1 MLTRF
6 SAVFT
11 TLFAALILT
20 FTLPGFAAEPAP
32 DFSLPTFPADAKVNL
47 ADFKGRVV
55 YLDFWATWCP
65 PCRKSFPWMDEMHE
79 RYKDAG
85 LSIIAVSVDKK
96 RELIEEFINKMEPSF
111 TIAHDP
117 GGDIAKAYK
126 LRGMPSS
133 YLIDRNGLL
142 VKVHM
147 GFRNKDRGKLETTIK
162 TLLEK

>member
-1 MLTRF
+1 
-6 SAVFT
+6 
-11 TLFAALILT
+11 
-20 FTLPGFAAEPAP
+20 
-32 DFSLPTFPADAKVNL
+32 
-47 ADFKGRVV
+47 
-55 YLDFWATWCP
+55 
-65 PCRKSFPWMDEMHE
+65 MDEMQQ

-96 RELIEEFINKMEPSF
+96 RDLIEQFIQKMKPGF

-117 GGDIAKAYK
+117 TGTVAKSYK

-133 YLIDRNGLL
+133 YLIDRNGQL

-147 GFRNKDRGKLETTIK
+147 GFRSKDETRLEETIK

>member
-1 MLTRF
+1 MSSRF
-6 SAVFT
+6 SSTFT
-11 TLFAALILT
+11 VLFAIL
-20 FTLPGFAAEPAP
+20 FLAFSLPGFAEEPAP
-32 DFSLPTFPADAKVNL
+32 DFSLPTFPDDEKL
-47 ADFKGRVV
+47 SLTDLKGRVV

-79 RYKDAG
+79 RYKDQG

-96 RELIEEFINKMEPSF
+96 RELIEEFIKKMAPAF
-111 TIAHDP
+111 IIAHDP
-117 GGDIAKAYK
+117 SGDIAKAYK

-133 YLIDRNGLL
+133 YLIDRNGQL

-147 GFRNKDRGKLETTIK
+147 GFRSRDKERLEKLIS

>member
-6 SAVFT
+6 SAVSAV
-11 TLFAALILT
+11 LFAIL
-20 FTLPGFAAEPAP
+20 FFAFSLPSFANEPAP
-32 DFSLPTFPADAKVNL
+32 DFTLPTFPDDAKVDL
-47 ADFKGRVV
+47 ADLKGSVV

-79 RYKDAG
+79 RYKDEG
-85 LSIIAVSVDKK
+85 LVIIAVSVDKK
-96 RELIEEFINKMEPSF
+96 RELIEEFIKKMEPAF
-111 TIAHDP
+111 IIAHDP
-117 GGDIAKAYK
+117 SGDIAKAYK

-133 YLIDRNGLL
+133 YLIDRNGQL

-147 GFRNKDRGKLETTIK
+147 GFRGKDKDKLETAIK